1 MTARALILAPFA
13 ERQLARLRGEMEV
26 SYESWLDTRRVSD
39 PDILAARIRDERFSM
54 LVVEADFVFEDT
66 LDICPSLKFI
76 GVCRSSVSH
85 VDVEAATERGV
96 AVVNAPGRNARAVA
110 EHALALMLALARRIP
125 QAHHL
130 AASGEWRNP
139 AAGYADMRG
148 IELGGRTL
156 GIIGLGATGG
166 ELARI
171 CAAIGMR
178 VLAYDPFASHADAI
192 AALVKN
198 PHALA
203 SESDFV
209 SVHAPATPRTAGMI
223 CADFIAR
230 MKRGAYIINCA
241 DAAILDMPAVVDA
254 LASGRIAGAAFD
266 VFETHPIAPDN
277 PLLALGN
284 AILTPHIGGA
294 TEETVAR
301 HSAMMADDMLRFVRG
316 IQPVNLVNPKAWH
329 GRKRSGA

>member
-1 MTARALILAPFA
+1 MIARALMLAPFD

-26 SYESWLDTRRVSD
+26 RYESWLDTRRVSD
-39 PDILAARIRDERFSM
+39 PDALAARIRDERLAM
-54 LVVEADFVFEDT
+54 LVVEADFVFEDMMAE
-66 LDICPSLKFI
+66 CPSLAFV

-96 AVVNAPGRNARAVA
+96 LVVNAPGRNARAVA

-125 QAHHL
+125 RAHRF

-178 VLAYDPFASHADAI
+178 ALAYDPFANPVEGVALVDNL
-192 AALVKN
+192 AAL
-198 PHALA
+198 AA
-203 SESDFV
+203 ESDFI
-209 SVHAPATPRTAGMI
+209 SAHAPATPKTVGMI
-223 CADFIAR
+223 DADFIAR

-241 DAAILDMPAVVDA
+241 DAGILDLPAVVAA
-254 LASGRIAGAAFD
+254 LSSGRIAGAAFD

-277 PLLALGN
+277 PLLALDN

-316 IQPVNLVNPKAWH
+316 IKPVNLVNPQAWERRRRH
-329 GRKRSGA
+329 GA

>member
-26 SYESWLDTRRVSD
+26 RYESWLDTRRVSD
-39 PDILAARIRDERFSM
+39 PDALAARIRDERFSM
-54 LVVEADFVFEDT
+54 LVVEADFVFEDM
-66 LDICPSLKFI
+66 LDICPSLKFV

-96 AVVNAPGRNARAVA
+96 AVVNAPERNARAVA

-171 CAAIGMR
+171 CSALGMR
-178 VLAYDPFASHADAI
+178 VLAYDPFAIPSES
-192 AALVKN
+192 AALVDN

-203 SESDFV
+203 AESDFI
-209 SVHAPATPRTAGMI
+209 SVHAPATPKTVGMVN
-223 CADFIAR
+223 ADFIAR

-241 DAAILDMPAVVDA
+241 DAAVLDTPSVADA

-266 VFETHPIAPDN
+266 VFDTHPIAPDN

-316 IQPVNLVNPKAWH
+316 IQPVNLVNPKARH